1 MLESIPFGARSTA
14 DQVLAGID
22 LSGKCI
28 VVTGCNSGIGFETM
42 NALTANGAHV
52 IGLARSLE
60 GATAACAEVG
70 PFTTPVGCDLGDL
83 DSVAAAAD
91 TIKGLRAPLDA
102 IVANAGI
109 ANLPSL
115 QTRYGVEMQ
124 FLVNHLGHFSLVN
137 ELLGSLRDGTGR
149 IVIVSSSASKTQAP
163 PEGILFD
170 NLDGHRGY
178 ESFLFYGQSKL
189 ANALHAKELSRRLAP
204 RGIAVNSLHPGATRG
219 TKLNKH
225 LSLPL
230 RMAHSAARWFMKS
243 VPRGA
248 ATQTLLAASP
258 RVSGVSGEYWEN
270 CRIAAGN
277 PLLQDA
283 DLASRLWD
291 VSQEIVFRHRPTHS
305 TAIESTAPEAVPNAQ
320 RRAAA

>member
-22 LSGKCI
+22 LSGKRI

-52 IGLARSLE
+52 IGLARSLDE
-60 GATAACAEVG
+60 ATAACAEVG
-70 PFTTPVGCDLGDL
+70 PFATPVGCDLGDL

-91 TIKGLRAPLDA
+91 TIRGLPAPLDA

-109 ANLPSL
+109 AHLPSL

-124 FLVNHLGHFSLVN
+124 FLVNHLGHFSLIN
-137 ELLGSLRDGTGR
+137 ELVGSLRDGTGR
-149 IVIVSSSASKTQAP
+149 IVIVSSSASKTEAP
-163 PEGILFD
+163 REGIMFD

-178 ESFLFYGQSKL
+178 ESFRFYGQSKL

-219 TKLNKH
+219 TNLQKS

-230 RMAHSAARWFMKS
+230 RLAHSAARWFMKS
-243 VPRGA
+243 VRQGA
-248 ATQTLLAASP
+248 ATQALLAASP
-258 RVSGVSGEYWEN
+258 RVAGISGEYWEN

-277 PLLQDA
+277 PLLQDTG
-283 DLASRLWD
+283 LANRLWD
-291 VSQEIVFRHRPTHS
+291 VSQELVVRHGAPRPGALAP
-305 TAIESTAPEAVPNAQ
+305 TATAKTAGGLK
-320 RRAAA
+320 AAA